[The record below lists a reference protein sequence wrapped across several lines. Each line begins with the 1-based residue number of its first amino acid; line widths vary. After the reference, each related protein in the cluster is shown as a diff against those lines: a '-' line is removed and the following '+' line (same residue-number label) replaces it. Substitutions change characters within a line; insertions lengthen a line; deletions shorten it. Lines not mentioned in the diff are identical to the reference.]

1 MKPNMTFLE
10 SINIGINKAMLEI
23 KNIESI
29 KQIFEELNSDL
40 QKHSNNFKVVI
51 KEGNNQCVDF
61 RINGLNHNSNMI
73 FTLHL
78 CHKFG
83 IETYAEVATF
93 QHTSTGFPCV
103 LSFEENDHSC
113 EDLQELRR
121 ALLGLLSSASF
132 GRTIMNSLKS

>member
-51 KEGNNQCVDF
+51 KEGNNQCMNY
-61 RINGLNHNSNMI
+61 RINGLNQNSNMI

-93 QHTSTGFPCV
+93 QHSSTGFPCV

-113 EDLQELRR
+113 ESLQELRR
-121 ALLGLLSSASF
+121 SLLGLLSSASF
-132 GRTIMNSLKS
+132 GRAIMNSLKS